1 MLSLPTLAPSVP
13 FLKVQQLLR
22 RGEVRGDLGSGPKH
36 LCPHLSP
43 DTGNAKRKP
52 VRGAMCPQ
60 VIVFTQGVQL
70 GMTFRGLP
78 AILVIGQWTGQGFF
92 FEMFALFLSTCMS
105 VWIYAPR
112 G

>member
-36 LCPHLSP
+36 LCPHTSP
-43 DTGNAKRKP
+43 QIQEMLNESQSEEP
-52 VRGAMCPQ
+52 CVPQ
-60 VIVFTQGVQL
+60 VILFTQGVQL

-78 AILVIGQWTGQGFF
+78 AILVIGQWNGQGFF
-92 FEMFALFLSTCMS
+92 LKYLLYF
-105 VWIYAPR
+105 
-112 G
+112 